1 MPAVP
6 APAKVLVTGAS
17 GFLAAHVVKAFL
29 SRGYTVLG
37 TVRSPSK
44 GDYLKRLYEPE
55 FPGKFD
61 YVVVKDIAE
70 PGAFDEAVKDV
81 DAVAHTASPV
91 TFSGD
96 TPAEE
101 VIGPAVAGT
110 VEILKSIRAHG
121 PRVQRIVVTSSFAAL
136 LQPHDGPYEYSD
148 KDWNDFSVNEART
161 NPAASGVHKYRASK
175 VLAERALWDYIAN
188 EKPPF
193 DAITVNPPFI
203 YGPLIHEINSLD
215 QLNLSSQ
222 LIWDRFAKELPESEL
237 ATYTGN
243 AIDVRDVAD
252 VHVDA
257 IQKPELA
264 GRRLVIGVGAVAN
277 QDFYDAAHEAGDLP
291 NLPFPI
297 PRGKPGAADA
307 ARPSFVQISPDSA
320 RLLGREGKFIGLPQM
335 VKETLQSIVDRGL
348 VTV

>member
-1 MPAVP
+1 MGSGLRVITVSLDGDMLANRN
-6 APAKVLVTGAS
+6 VLTLQFVTP
-17 GFLAAHVVKAFL
+17 
-29 SRGYTVLG
+29 TVLPAAAG
-37 TVRSPSK
+37 RQGHRGGVQPIQQCE
-44 GDYLKRLYEPE
+44 RLLRHS
-55 FPGKFD
+55 GMQ
-61 YVVVKDIAE
+61 

-96 TPAEE
+96 TRQKVRIHCSSAARSQRREY
-101 VIGPAVAGT
+101 GPS
-110 VEILKSIRAHG
+110 E
-121 PRVQRIVVTSSFAAL
+121 QRIVGTSSFAAL
-136 LQPHDGPYEYSD
+136 LQPHDGPHEYSN

-161 NPAASGVHKYRASK
+161 DPAASGVDKYRASK
-175 VLAERALWDYIAN
+175 VLAERALWDYMRT
-188 EKPPF
+188 KSPRP
-193 DAITVNPPFI
+193 TQSPST
-203 YGPLIHEINSLD
+203 H
-215 QLNLSSQ
+215 LSFMAFVSVSCGIV
-222 LIWDRFAKELPESEL
+222 LVLMLLELPESEL

-335 VKETLQSIVDRGL
+335 VKDTLQSIVDRGL
-348 VTV
+348 VSC